1 MKKSKTLA
9 QVMSENILAMIQE
22 NNYVPGDKLPTESE
36 LCEQFGAGRNTIREA
51 LKILASK
58 NIITIRQGAGSFVSE
73 RQGIS
78 DDPLGFAMI
87 SDRQQLTTDL
97 FQVLIILEPS
107 IAGLAAE
114 NATEED
120 IRQLEEI
127 VIEIEDSIRKKRN
140 YSKLDAKFHCKVAEC
155 AHNIVMKNL
164 TPVIESGIIFYSQEF
179 DRSNFGTRFH
189 RTLFEYIR
197 DHRSVDASSEMR
209 YHLLF
214 DKHHYRQEN
223 PSAW

>member
-1 MKKSKTLA
+1 MKKKKTLA
-9 QVMSENILAMIQE
+9 QSMSEQILTMIQE
-22 NNYVPGDKLPTESE
+22 QNYVPGDKLPTESE

-58 NIITIRQGAGSFVSE
+58 NIITIRQGAGSFISD

-78 DDPLGFAMI
+78 DDPLGFAMV
-87 SDRQQLTTDL
+87 SDRQKLTEDL
-97 FQVLIILEPS
+97 LQILIILMPS

-120 IRQLEEI
+120 IQHLEEI
-127 VIEIEDSIRKKRN
+127 LNEVETAIREGKDY
-140 YSKLDAKFHCKVAEC
+140 YSLDAKFHCAIAEC

-164 TPVIESGIIFYSQEF
+164 TPVIESGIIFYSNEF
-179 DRSNFGTRFH
+179 DRSNSGTQYH
-189 RTLFEYIR
+189 RTLFEYIKNG
-197 DHRSVDASSEMR
+197 RSVDATSEMR

-214 DKHHYRQEN
+214 DKHRYRKIN
-223 PSAW
+223 PTR